1 MIHYTLW
8 KNNPT
13 SDKNNP
19 TSYKVIQYDY
29 PQYMESPKN
38 SCSAKTPPSW
48 AFWLPPRGQ
57 PGPWCFPENEDV
69 ETSMDWW
76 EMMVFT
82 SSFP

>member
-1 MIHYTLW
+1 
-8 KNNPT
+8 
-13 SDKNNP
+13 
-19 TSYKVIQYDY
+19 
-29 PQYMESPKN
+29 MESPKN